1 MGSEMCIRDGTVAAS
16 GPVSPVVVVVVVV
29 VVVLA
34 AHLKQP
40 E

>member
-1 MGSEMCIRDGTVAAS
+1 VAS

-34 AHLKQP
+34 AHSKQP

>member
-1 MGSEMCIRDGTVAAS
+1 VAAS

-34 AHLKQP
+34 SHLKQP